1 MSKNF
6 NLYDNISINR
16 SLVKLVG
23 PKVALYWS
31 QLTEVLKKVFIKRT
45 FDEFGYFFLDRDY
58 IESQIYLNSKE
69 QYQCDITLRKL
80 GVLDWAE
87 SDRDKIRIDSTRM
100 THLVTE
106 DDEDIIKDLKE
117 KCKVKPEDN
126 DELNE
131 YLKNLS
137 KERKE
142 ERQRE
147 IQKRKEESKLLE
159 SSPTR
164 KADKTAS
171 IISSFQHRTEEKLV
185 EQKVDSQ
192 VIGLMKDWIESTTTR
207 YGFITNAIID
217 KLYRQIVDFADSRD
231 QVLTLLNIAV
241 LTGYKDFSY
250 IKSYYDNNKSKTIPS
265 TRTLG
270 GVSTQA
276 QPTADVLVNPQ
287 NIKKF

>member
-16 SLVKLVG
+16 SLVRLVG

-58 IESQIYLNSKE
+58 IEGQIYLNSKE
-69 QYQCDITLRKL
+69 QYQCDIVLKKL

-100 THLVTE
+100 THLITE
-106 DDEDIIKDLKE
+106 DSEELIQDLRE
-117 KCKVKPEDN
+117 KSKVKPEDN
-126 DELNE
+126 DELNN
-131 YLKNLS
+131 YLKTLS

-142 ERQRE
+142 EKQRE
-147 IQKRKEESKLLE
+147 IKRLKEQNKLELE
-159 SSPTR
+159 NPKKKT
-164 KADKTAS
+164 DKIAGM
-171 IISSFQHRTEEKLV
+171 IKSFQNRTTEKLM
-185 EQKVDSQ
+185 EQQTDAT
-192 VIGLMKDWIESTTTR
+192 VIGLVNDWIESSVTR

-217 KLYRQIVDFADSRD
+217 KVYRQILDFADNQE
-231 QVLTLLNIAV
+231 QVINLLNIAV

-250 IKSYYDNNKSKTIPS
+250 IKSYYDNHRGTS
-265 TRTLG
+265 TKTLG
-270 GVSTQA
+270 CVSTEA
-276 QPTADVLVNPQ
+276 QPTATLDFDVK

>member
-159 SSPTR
+159 SSPKK
-164 KADKTAS
+164 KADKTAGM
-171 IISSFQHRTEEKLV
+171 ISSFQHRIEEKLV
-185 EQKVDSQ
+185 EQNTDAQ
-192 VIGLMKDWIESTTTR
+192 VIGLMKDWIESTITR

-217 KLYRQIVDFADSRD
+217 KLYRQIVDFADSQD
-231 QVLTLLNIAV
+231 QVITLLNIAV

-250 IKSYYDNNKSKTIPS
+250 IKSYYDNNKNKPVFGTK
-265 TRTLG
+265 TLG

-276 QPTADVLVNPQ
+276 QPTADVSVNPQ